1 MNKTPN
7 TPLHQLQIAALITE
21 TKHPITATTMTNK
34 VSGVTFCSG
43 WSLAFINDVRSLA
56 A

>member
-1 MNKTPN
+1 
-7 TPLHQLQIAALITE
+7 
-21 TKHPITATTMTNK
+21 MTNI